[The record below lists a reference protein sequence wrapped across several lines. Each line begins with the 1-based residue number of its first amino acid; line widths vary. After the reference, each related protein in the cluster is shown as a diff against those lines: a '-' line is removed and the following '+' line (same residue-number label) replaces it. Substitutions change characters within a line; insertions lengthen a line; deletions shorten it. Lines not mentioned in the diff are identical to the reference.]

1 MSRTTTAPPAGEF
14 RAFQKVLVR
23 EGPGSVWEPALYA
36 APAVTGH
43 RVVMCSQAF
52 AECVPYEGNEHMAFT
67 TIDPHGPSPFTGAQV
82 VAVSNDEHGPWMLR
96 LYHHGT
102 AGGLHV
108 TEDPDTGKRETWQF
122 CRGAE
127 TVWNCTIGRRQE

>member
-1 MSRTTTAPPAGEF
+1 MPRITTDPAGEF

-23 EGPGSVWEPALYA
+23 KGREDVWQPALYA
-36 APAVTGH
+36 TPTITGH
-43 RVVMCSQAF
+43 RVVMCAQAF
-52 AECVPYEGNEHMAFT
+52 TECLPYEGNEHLAFKS
-67 TIDPHGPSPFTGAQV
+67 IDPVGPSPFTGAQV
-82 VAVSNDEHGPWMLR
+82 VAVSNDEHGSWMLR